1 MNHEQFFVDGR
12 WVTPHGK
19 ERADVVDAATEE
31 VMGSI
36 PLGNAQDVDDAVA
49 AAKRA
54 FGVWAAT
61 PVEDRAG
68 YLQRLSQALAARA
81 DEIGDVISREVGM
94 PRKLAKP
101 IQAGLPIA
109 VMGSY
114 ARILR
119 ETELETEMGRSLVV
133 REPVGVVGAI
143 TPWNYPLHQ
152 VVGKVAPA
160 LAAGCTVVLK
170 PSEVAPL
177 SAWILAEVI
186 EELGLPPGV
195 FNLVGGDGPTVG
207 EALVSHPDVDMVS
220 FTGST
225 RAGRRVGELAAAT
238 VKRVTLEL
246 GGKSPNVILEDADL
260 DKAVRR
266 GVGACFINNGQTCSA
281 LTRMLVPEDRLADAE
296 AILVDEV
303 AKWVVGDPADAATR
317 LGPLVSAAQRDRVR
331 AYIEKGI
338 EEGARV
344 VVGGPTPPLSRGYF
358 VRPTVFADVTPDM
371 TIARE
376 EIFGPVLCLMGCR
389 DDEDASRLANDT
401 PYGLSAAVWSK
412 DLERARRVARRIRA
426 GQVDINGGS
435 FNHNAPFGGMK
446 QSGNGRELG
455 PFGLEEY
462 FELKSVQI

>member
-1 MNHEQFFVDGR
+1 MRHERFFIDGR
-12 WVTPHGK
+12 WVEPHGT
-19 ERADVVDAATEE
+19 ERIDVIDGATEE
-31 VMGSI
+31 PFGSI
-36 PLGNAQDVDDAVA
+36 PLGNAADVEDAVA

-68 YLQRLSQALAARA
+68 YLQRLSEGLANRA
-81 DEIGDVISREVGM
+81 DAIAEVISREVGM
-94 PRKLAKP
+94 PKKLAKP
-101 IQAGLPIA
+101 IQAGLPAA

-119 ETELETEMGRSLVV
+119 NTEFETKLGNSIVV
-133 REPVGVVGAI
+133 KEPVGVVGAI

-170 PSEVAPL
+170 PSEVAPM

-207 EALVSHPDVDMVS
+207 EALVTHADVDMVS

-246 GGKSPNVILEDADL
+246 GGKSPNIILDDADF
-260 DKAVRR
+260 DKAVQR
-266 GVGACFINNGQTCSA
+266 GVGACFLNNGQTCSA
-281 LTRMLVPEDRLADAE
+281 LTRMLVPHDRVADAE
-296 AILVDEV
+296 AILTKEV
-303 AKWVVGDPADAATR
+303 AKWVVGDPAEGTTR
-317 LGPLVSAAQRDRVR
+317 LGPLASAAQRDRVR

-338 EEGARV
+338 EEGAKLV
-344 VVGGPTPPLSRGYF
+344 AGGAEAPLDRGFY
-358 VRPTVFADVTPDM
+358 VQPTVFSNVTTDM
-371 TIARE
+371 TIAQE
-376 EIFGPVLCLMGCR
+376 EIFGPVLCLMGYG
-389 DDEDASRLANDT
+389 DESEAIRLANDT
-401 PYGLSAAVWSK
+401 PYGLAAAVWSK
-412 DLERARRVARRIRA
+412 DEERARRVARRIRA
-426 GQVDINGGS
+426 GQVDINGGAY
-435 FNHNAPFGGMK
+435 NHNAPFGGMK
-446 QSGNGRELG
+446 QSGNGREMG
-455 PFGLEEY
+455 PFGLDEY
-462 FELKSVQI
+462 FELKSLQV